1 MISCP
6 VVREHGPQKIKT
18 VAIKEELRDWR
29 KQLKDNL
36 KESYGEMKY
45 YTVGMEILEPIIDFE
60 TDKLAEFNINAIMSI
75 CKALGINRK
84 FLRQSDMNTKSTST
98 ERLIEIFVNADI
110 GTQKLINLVTV
121 MNTNRLFFEF
131 VYEVYRNKLLIG
143 ESSIDLKDCNI
154 FFSQKESQNDD
165 IASWN
170 ETTRKRLKSLFLNF
184 LIEADLVKWTDSSKT
199 DRRTNRVFISIEL
212 ENYLKRTNVSMY
224 NAIAGVN

>member
-1 MISCP
+1 MEEKYNAGLMSQSFWFI
-6 VVREHGPQKIKT
+6 EFKKIVQLYHEGNDYDEIKRQCLEENLFG
-18 VAIKEELRDWR
+18 AINPYRGKRMGGYLLTR
-29 KQLKDNL
+29 LKSMD
-36 KESYGEMKY
+36 
-45 YTVGMEILEPIIDFE
+45 
-60 TDKLAEFNINAIMSI
+60 
-75 CKALGINRK
+75 
-84 FLRQSDMNTKSTST
+84 

-110 GTQKLINLVTV
+110 ATQKLINLVTV

-184 LIEADLVKWTDSSKT
+184 LIEADLVKWTDDKKQSRSI
-199 DRRTNRVFISIEL
+199 NRVFVSMPL
-212 ENYLKRTNVSMY
+212 ESYLKSTNVSMY
-224 NAIAGVN
+224 KAIAGEN

>member
-1 MISCP
+1 MEEKYNAGLMSQSFWFI
-6 VVREHGPQKIKT
+6 EFKKIVQIYHEGNDYNEIKRQCLEENLFG
-18 VAIKEELRDWR
+18 AINPYRGKRMGGYLLTR
-29 KQLKDNL
+29 LKSMD
-36 KESYGEMKY
+36 
-45 YTVGMEILEPIIDFE
+45 
-60 TDKLAEFNINAIMSI
+60 
-75 CKALGINRK
+75 
-84 FLRQSDMNTKSTST
+84 

-110 GTQKLINLVTV
+110 ATQKLINLVTV

-184 LIEADLVKWTDSSKT
+184 LIEADLVKWTDDKKQSRSI
-199 DRRTNRVFISIEL
+199 NRVFVSMPL
-212 ENYLKRTNVSMY
+212 ESYLKSTNVSMY
-224 NAIAGVN
+224 KAIAGEN

>member
-1 MISCP
+1 MEEKYNAGLMSQSFWFI
-6 VVREHGPQKIKT
+6 EFKKIVQLYHEGNDYDEIKRQCLEENLFG
-18 VAIKEELRDWR
+18 AINPYRGKRMGGYLLTRLRSMD
-29 KQLKDNL
+29 
-36 KESYGEMKY
+36 
-45 YTVGMEILEPIIDFE
+45 
-60 TDKLAEFNINAIMSI
+60 
-75 CKALGINRK
+75 
-84 FLRQSDMNTKSTST
+84 

-110 GTQKLINLVTV
+110 TTQKLINLVTV

-184 LIEADLVKWTDSSKT
+184 LIEADLVKWADDKKQGRSI
-199 DRRTNRVFISIEL
+199 NRVFVSMPL
-212 ENYLKRTNVSMY
+212 ESYLKSTNVSMY
-224 NAIAGVN
+224 KAIAGEN

>member
-1 MISCP
+1 MEEKYNAGLMSQSFWFI
-6 VVREHGPQKIKT
+6 EFKKIVQLYHEGNDYDEIKRQCLEENLFG
-18 VAIKEELRDWR
+18 AINPYRGKRMGGYLLTR
-29 KQLKDNL
+29 LKSMD
-36 KESYGEMKY
+36 
-45 YTVGMEILEPIIDFE
+45 
-60 TDKLAEFNINAIMSI
+60 
-75 CKALGINRK
+75 
-84 FLRQSDMNTKSTST
+84 

-110 GTQKLINLVTV
+110 ATQKLINLVTV

-184 LIEADLVKWTDSSKT
+184 LIEADLVKWADDKKQGRSI
-199 DRRTNRVFISIEL
+199 NRVFVSMPL
-212 ENYLKRTNVSMY
+212 ENYLKSTNVSMY
-224 NAIAGVN
+224 KAIAGEN